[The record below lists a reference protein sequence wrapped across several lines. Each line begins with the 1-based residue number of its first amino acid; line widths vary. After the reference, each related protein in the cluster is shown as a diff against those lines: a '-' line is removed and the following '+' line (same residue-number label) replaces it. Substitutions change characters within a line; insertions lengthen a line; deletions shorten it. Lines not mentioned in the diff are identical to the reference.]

1 MLNSP
6 LTQPGVNVKV
16 GDFLLAIDG
25 QEIKAEENLFR
36 YFQGKAGQRVQI
48 KVAGA
53 ADGANARVYSVAALP
68 GENSLRRFDWME
80 NNRRL
85 VQELSG
91 GKLAYIY
98 LPDTGGTGYTLF
110 LRDWYGQLDKQGVI
124 IDERFNSGGAPADFF
139 IETMKRAP
147 LSYYAFR
154 EGEDMPFPVAA
165 IPGPR
170 VMITNEFAGSGGDTL
185 PWMFRQAGLG
195 TIVGKRTWGGGIGG
209 FVQMPGFIDGGRM
222 LAPNRG
228 FFNPQT
234 GAWDIENRGVAPDVE
249 VELTPASAR
258 AGRDP
263 QLEKA
268 VQIALEQLRKNPP
281 AAPKRPKHPVYK

>member
-1 MLNSP
+1 
-6 LTQPGVNVKV
+6 
-16 GDFLLAIDG
+16 
-25 QEIKAEENLFR
+25 
-36 YFQGKAGQRVQI
+36 
-48 KVAGA
+48 
-53 ADGANARVYSVAALP
+53 
-68 GENSLRRFDWME
+68 ME

-85 VQELSG
+85 VHELSG

-98 LPDTGGTGYTLF
+98 LPDTGGTGYSLF

-195 TIVGKRTWGGGIGG
+195 VIVGKRTWGGGIGG

-234 GAWDIENRGVAPDVE
+234 GAWDIENHGVAPDVE
-249 VELTPASAR
+249 VELTPALAR

-268 VQIALEQLRKNPP
+268 VQLALERLRKNPP
-281 AAPKRPKHPVYK
+281 AAPKRPKYPVYK